1 MPLLDLSRQIKNT
14 DDIVFA
20 GKDSAEMRWTKDA
33 SYSGSISGDFS
44 DGSNDRIK
52 VTMAGHGL
60 TSLFNNDNE
69 VIKINFPDNGNYSN
83 FTPGEYVV
91 YSIPHDDHLLLNNDT
106 DGDGLDW
113 AENLSG
119 EGNGETWEYN
129 RSASRLSI
137 TGDGTNDVFYVDSL
151 QGRVFIGGSLDLAGQ
166 TAILDVAQVQ
176 LEDAILDLNF
186 VDGAP
191 NTLAY
196 GGQGGFQ
203 IGDSLNTGVNA
214 PQWLFNKGSDGS
226 FEESFWHARYQNKD
240 AGR

>member
-60 TSLFNNDNE
+60 ASLFNNDNE

-119 EGNGETWEYN
+119 EGNGET
-129 RSASRLSI
+129 
-137 TGDGTNDVFYVDSL
+137 
-151 QGRVFIGGSLDLAGQ
+151 
-166 TAILDVAQVQ
+166 
-176 LEDAILDLNF
+176 
-186 VDGAP
+186 
-191 NTLAY
+191 
-196 GGQGGFQ
+196 
-203 IGDSLNTGVNA
+203 
-214 PQWLFNKGSDGS
+214 
-226 FEESFWHARYQNKD
+226 
-240 AGR
+240 